1 MARRKSKAKQEE
13 ELFQGLAGLA
23 MLGGTAGTYSLTTSW
38 KASIGVGFLGVIGV
52 VTLMIS
58 IQRKRMKRLKRSGI
72 AEIDQMDGFR
82 FEQYLAHL
90 FRSQGYKAEV
100 TKAVGDFGADL
111 ILTKEG
117 MRIAVQAKRYSKN
130 VGIKAVQEAQSS
142 IAHYRADEAWVVS
155 NSEYTAAAYE
165 LAKSNK
171 VRLFNREALI
181 EMMLAMNDQ
190 KANDFQAA
198 DPKISPIK
206 NVCPRCASDLVE
218 RSGPKGVFYGCSS
231 FPKCRHTAPLK

>member
-1 MARRKSKAKQEE
+1 MARRRKSKAKQEE

-72 AEIDQMDGFR
+72 AEIDQMDGFQ
-82 FEQYLAHL
+82 FEQYLALL
-90 FRSQGYKAEV
+90 FCSQGYKAEV

-111 ILTKEG
+111 ILTNEG
-117 MRIAVQAKRYSKN
+117 MRIAVQAKCYSKN
-130 VGIKAVQEAQSS
+130 VGIKAVQEAQS
-142 IAHYRADEAWVVS
+142 
-155 NSEYTAAAYE
+155 
-165 LAKSNK
+165 
-171 VRLFNREALI
+171 
-181 EMMLAMNDQ
+181 
-190 KANDFQAA
+190 NDFQAA

-231 FPKCRHTAPLK
+231 FPKCRHTAPIKEI